1 MNRPVVAIIAV
12 GCIAAG
18 VQFDH
23 LSYPKDLVFDEVY
36 YAKSACI
43 YVGWSN
49 KTCMVTSVDEKYW
62 RSDPVGG
69 KWDVGSWVHPPLGKW
84 QIALGEKAFGM
95 TPFGWRVSSAVV
107 GTGAVIALAGIA
119 QLLWGSALWTFIA
132 GLLLATESL
141 NVVESRAAL
150 LDIHLE
156 FWVIMGFLFL
166 LLDRRWIDRR
176 TPPDEDD
183 EPKEPEPEPEPARAL
198 PGAYQ
203 GQHVATAAR
212 VPSPVWRPWRFA
224 AGIGFGL
231 AASVKWSGV
240 TALVAAGIL
249 TLMWETARRHRG
261 EVGWGRAFARA
272 FAREGFGITLA
283 FLLVPAAVYLTVYVP
298 WFNHF
303 GWSIKDWWANQQAM
317 WHYHATLKATA
328 LDTATHTYTP
338 THPYYSPGWT
348 WLLMLRPVSYWVK
361 NGLNGAIAQI
371 LAIGNPAIFWG
382 TIAALP
388 LTAWS
393 WRRTR
398 DWRAGFVLLA
408 ILVQWLPWFVVS
420 RPQFFFYVLP
430 MTPFMVLACV
440 YMVRFLAGATIV
452 QTVPQT
458 GERIESS
465 HHPFRPLAWI
475 FVVAAVGLFVWFWP
489 VLSAAMISHDAWRMR
504 VWANKWI

>member
-1 MNRPVVAIIAV
+1 VQGLRRWVTRPVVAIVAV
-12 GCIAAG
+12 GLIAAG
-18 VQFDH
+18 VRFAH

-43 YVGWSN
+43 YVGWSD
-49 KTCMVTSVDEKYW
+49 KKCMVTSSAEKYW
-62 RSDPVGG
+62 RSDPTNG

-107 GTGAVIALAGIA
+107 GTAAVVALAGIA
-119 QLLWGSALWTFIA
+119 QLLWGSVLWTFIA

-176 TPPDEDD
+176 TPEALPDEDV
-183 EPKEPEPEPEPARAL
+183 
-198 PGAYQ
+198 GA
-203 GQHVATAAR
+203 HVAPAAR

-224 AGIGFGL
+224 AGVGFAL

-240 TALVAAGIL
+240 TGLVAAGIL
-249 TLMWETARRHRG
+249 SLIWETSRRHR
-261 EVGWGRAFARA
+261 EHIGWRRAFARA

-283 FLLVPAAVYLTVYVP
+283 FVLLPAAVYLAVYIP

-303 GWSIKDWWANQQAM
+303 GWSIKEWWANQQAM
-317 WHYHATLKATA
+317 WHYHATLQATA
-328 LDTATHTYTP
+328 LDTATHKYTP

-348 WLLMLRPVSYWVK
+348 WLIMRRPVSYWVK
-361 NGLNGAIAQI
+361 NGENGAIAQI

-382 TIAALP
+382 SIAALP
-388 LTAWS
+388 FTVWC
-393 WRRTR
+393 WRRAR
-398 DWRAGFVLLA
+398 DWRAGFILLA
-408 ILVQWLPWFVVS
+408 VLVQWLPWFFVK

-440 YMVRFLAGATIV
+440 YTIRFLYQATIV
-452 QTVPQT
+452 QVEPET
-458 GERIESS
+458 GERIESL
-465 HHPFRPLAWI
+465 HHPFRPVTWI
-475 FVVAAVGLFVWFWP
+475 FMILALGLFIWFWP
-489 VLSAAMISHDAWRMR
+489 VLTGKMLSHDAWRMR
-504 VWANKWI
+504 VWTDRWI